1 MGEKGTPVLIAGS
14 SRRAANKVRTRENAT
29 ETPLQPRRRDLRKLP
44 SQLVTPTE
52 TTEAANQKAEA
63 VMSHRAPSPA
73 SWGGRSLVSRPPTQ
87 SVFLLP
93 SGVEVK
99 AAVES
104 KVCGWCS
111 IRRL

>member
-44 SQLVTPTE
+44 SQLVTPRE

-63 VMSHRAPSPA
+63 VMSHLRAQPGELG
-73 SWGGRSLVSRPPTQ
+73 WTEFGLPTTH
-87 SVFLLP
+87 P
-93 SGVEVK
+93 
-99 AAVES
+99 AVES

>member
-44 SQLVTPTE
+44 SQLVTPRE

-63 VMSHRAPSPA
+63 VMSHRAPSPT
-73 SWGGRSLVSRPPTQ
+73 SWGGRSLVSQPSTQ

-93 SGVEVK
+93 SRPARRAGVDGVW
-99 AAVES
+99 S
-104 KVCGWCS
+104 PDHPPS
-111 IRRL
+111 R